1 MIDPKLKYK
10 TVFLTGSN
18 TGIGR
23 ETALAFAEQGAN
35 IVIHYLDKKPEIE
48 EPYSMEINFSGLE
61 GAIKTRDEIIKM
73 GVKAMC
79 LDADLMDSN
88 SIPTLFDKSEKEFGK
103 VDILVNNAAHCE
115 LPDNISGPSTNRLDD
130 A

>member
-48 EPYSMEINFSGLE
+48 EL
-61 GAIKTRDEIIKM
+61 